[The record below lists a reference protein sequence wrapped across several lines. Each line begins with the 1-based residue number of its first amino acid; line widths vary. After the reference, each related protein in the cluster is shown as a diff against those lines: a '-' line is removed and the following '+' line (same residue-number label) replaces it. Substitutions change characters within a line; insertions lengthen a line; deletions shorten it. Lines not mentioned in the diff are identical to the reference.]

1 MKVSHASRD
10 LRIRGLVSG
19 PEGFVFGFDTML
31 DVLESCST
39 KRFRDFLQKVRMV
52 DFGDFLSFSMSF
64 GKMIFVCFSPFF
76 FFFLWDF
83 R

>member
-1 MKVSHASRD
+1 
-10 LRIRGLVSG
+10 
-19 PEGFVFGFDTML
+19 ML

-76 FFFLWDF
+76 FFFFGTFDNFTLPLDF
-83 R
+83 WVYRNFEAL